1 MDAIKFMQTAKFL
14 NVILNHVKSARG
26 LVSEKVYLIKF
37 LQTAVS
43 QNSISGDQTLTRPW
57 AVLYK
62 WVVAGITI

>member
-43 QNSISGDQTLTRPW
+43 QNSISGDQTLTRP
-57 AVLYK
+57 
-62 WVVAGITI
+62 